1 MPEVRTENQSTV
13 DKKPGIFSRLFSILG
28 RIGRFLRSAIN
39 LLFLILFLVIIG
51 SLFTSN
57 IKPLPA
63 QAFLRVA
70 PSGVLVEQLSY
81 SDPLSQLAE
90 QSAPY
95 PSETL
100 LPDLVEAID
109 KAGKDPRITGLSLE
123 LDHLVGGGLTKL
135 SVLGQAIARFKES
148 GKPVIASASNYS
160 QEQYYL
166 ATFADEIHLNPMG
179 MVMLTGYGAY
189 RSYFRDAAEKL
200 GVNFH
205 VFKVGE
211 FKDAVEPF
219 TRNDMSESSRL
230 HTQAWLEELWL
241 GYTSQVENNRQ
252 LPAGAIDLYINDM
265 DNQLTMAGGD
275 LSKLALEAG
284 LVDHI
289 NPLPAMVQ
297 RLQELA
303 GIDADD
309 KHDYLAIGSGEYLFH
324 KQLKP
329 ETREKPQ
336 ARIGVIVAS
345 GTIHD
350 GEQFEGNIGSA
361 TLGKLLQKSRDDKDI
376 KALVVRIDSPGGS
389 AFASD
394 VIREEIELTRAA
406 GKPVVISMGSVAASG
421 GYWIAAGADQ
431 IWAAPTTLTGS
442 IGVFGLIPTFE
453 NTFGKLG
460 IHSDGIGTSTLADI
474 YRLDRPL
481 SSQASRIIQLSVES
495 IYDRF
500 LDLVV
505 QGRELSRAQVA
516 ELAEGRV
523 WTGAQAQ
530 RLGLVDE
537 LGNLGDAIAA
547 AAALA
552 GLDAYDIKPVEREL
566 NFQEQLLRQLT
577 RRVAPMTQWLTR
589 SHAPADASA
598 LLRQPMRALEQE
610 AHWLAEKLGI
620 LGRPGDPTGIY
631 LECIECRLF

>member
-1 MPEVRTENQSTV
+1 MPRGSTENQSTV
-13 DKKPGIFSRLFSILG
+13 DKKPGIFSRLFALLG

-70 PSGVLVEQLSY
+70 PSGLLVEQLSY

-100 LPDLVEAID
+100 LPDLVKAINQ
-109 KAGKDPRITGLSLE
+109 AGKDPRITGISLE

-135 SVLGQAIARFKES
+135 NILGQAITRFKES
-148 GKPVIASASNYS
+148 GKPVIAVAGNYS

-189 RSYFRDAAEKL
+189 RSYFQDAAEKL
-200 GVNFH
+200 GINFH

-219 TRNDMSESSRL
+219 IRNDMSDSSRL

-241 GYTSQVENNRQ
+241 GFTSQVERNRQ
-252 LPAGAIDLYINDM
+252 LPTGAIDLYINDM
-265 DNQLTMAGGD
+265 GNKLAMAGGD
-275 LSKLALEAG
+275 LARLALDAG
-284 LVDHI
+284 LVDHVHTR
-289 NPLPAMVQ
+289 PAMIE
-297 RLQELA
+297 RLRTLA
-303 GIDADD
+303 GIDPDD
-309 KHDYLAIGSGEYLFH
+309 KHTYTAINPGEYLFH
-324 KQLKP
+324 QQLKP
-329 ETREKPQ
+329 EAKDKPQ
-336 ARIGVIVAS
+336 ARIGVIVAR
-345 GTIHD
+345 GTIYD

-361 TLGKLLQKSRDDKDI
+361 TLSKLLQNSRDDQDI
-376 KALVVRIDSPGGS
+376 KALVIRVDSPGGS
-389 AFASD
+389 AFGSD
-394 VIREEIELTRAA
+394 IIKQEIELTRAA
-406 GKPVVISMGSVAASG
+406 GKPVIISMGSVAASG

-453 NTFGKLG
+453 NTFSKLG
-460 IHSDGIGTSTLADI
+460 IHSDGIGTSALADI
-474 YRLDRPL
+474 HRLDRPM
-481 SSQASRIIQLSVES
+481 SPQASQIIQLNVDS

-500 LDLVV
+500 LNLVA

-537 LGNLGDAIAA
+537 LGNLSDAIASA
-547 AAALA
+547 ATLA

-566 NFQEQLLRQLT
+566 NFQEQLLRQLS
-577 RRVAPMTQWLTR
+577 RRVTPMTQWLTGNR
-589 SHAPADASA
+589 APAETPA
-598 LLRQPMRALEQE
+598 LLRQPTHGIKLE
-610 AHWLAEKLGI
+610 ARWLAEKLG
-620 LGRPGDPTGIY
+620 LFERSGDPAGIY
-631 LECIECRLF
+631 LECLECRLF